1 MAGKKIKPRPDTKAT
16 PVKDTKKADERKT
29 GGSRWRKLARKTL
42 GFKGG

>member
-1 MAGKKIKPRPDTKAT
+1 MAVKRIKPKPETKST
-16 PVKDTKKADERKT
+16 SSKDTKKADERKT